1 MATMT
6 AGAGY
11 GRPVQVA
18 HVKCPHGYERIG
30 PGSQGTCGLRQHFD
44 GHDHAAHQHHS
55 FPIRRTPGDPMQSM
69 LQLYTAFGK
78 QNCRSLEKT
87 VNGSV
92 YFQNQP
98 MRRLGIQIGQGK
110 IEKLDEAADF
120 KAFSFFP
127 PPWDWHTAAAP
138 GQSMHCTHLPL
149 PGSSARRC
157 RQRDLCRSVA
167 TPQKRRPAG

>member
-1 MATMT
+1 MKKSKGISNQM
-6 AGAGY
+6 
-11 GRPVQVA
+11 
-18 HVKCPHGYERIG
+18 
-30 PGSQGTCGLRQHFD
+30 D
-44 GHDHAAHQHHS
+44 
-55 FPIRRTPGDPMQSM
+55 M
-69 LQLYTAFGK
+69 L
-78 QNCRSLEKT
+78 
-87 VNGSV
+87 NGSIFDKILLFALPLAISSILQQLFNSV
-92 YFQNQP
+92 DVAVVGRFASSEALAAVGSNSSVIS
-98 MRRLGIQIGQGK
+98 LLINLFVGISVGANVVIANYIGQGK
-110 IEKLDEAADF
+110 TEKLDEAADI